1 MIHTPTYPPKSSRS
15 DMGGYRYIFNG
26 QEADN
31 EVLGE
36 GALHAFEYRMHDTRI
51 GRFWSVEPLAGKF
64 PWNSV
69 YAFAENSP
77 IGFLEMEGLE
87 AVIGISLGGDVN
99 YRKPLLKSI
108 HESAIV
114 ETIVAADKQGSP
126 NEIEQLCGLLKR
138 ATAEDP
144 GHTIGF
150 VAIWGHGSYGVVYGY
165 NGNPRGRIEI
175 SDLAYLKTAV
185 DNGDI
190 VFNKDACILITACNA
205 GSDWDVDDGNGST
218 RVTSFAQELADITG
232 ATVYAGRDV
241 EGDSGVAPKT
251 EKRGVEMTYQMR
263 HYKKGS
269 FFKFT
274 KGNDPEDVG
283 NIFNTMDGIIQ
294 GTNKTEFSDETQEGQ

>member
-1 MIHTPTYPPKSSRS
+1 MNHTATYPLQHSCPA
-15 DMGGYRYIFNG
+15 MGGYRYFFNG

-51 GRFWSVEPLAGKF
+51 GRFWSVDPLAGKF

-77 IGFLEMEGLE
+77 IGFLELEGLE
-87 AVIGISLGGDVN
+87 AVVGVSLGGDVN
-99 YRKPLLKSI
+99 YRKSLLKSI
-108 HESAIV
+108 YESAIV

-138 ATAEDP
+138 ATVEDP
-144 GHTIGF
+144 EHTIGF
-150 VAIWGHGSYGVVYGY
+150 VAIWGHGSYGVVYGH
-165 NGNPRGRIEI
+165 GNPTGRMEI

-185 DNGDI
+185 ENGDI
-190 VFNKDACILITACNA
+190 VFSKDACILITACNA

-218 RVTSFAQELADITG
+218 RVTSFAQELANITG

-241 EGDSGVAPKT
+241 EGDGGVAPRT
-251 EKRGVEMTYQMR
+251 EKRGEEMTYQMR
-263 HYKKGS
+263 NYKKGS

-274 KGNDPEDVG
+274 KGSEPEDVG

-294 GTNKTEFSDETQEGQ
+294 GTRKTEFPDETQEDQ

>member
-1 MIHTPTYPPKSSRS
+1 MYQIDYQYIITTPHIPR
-15 DMGGYRYIFNG
+15 YRYFFNG

-31 EVLGE
+31 EVYGE
-36 GALHAFEYRMHDTRI
+36 GAVLGYEFRQYDARI
-51 GRFWSVEPLAGKF
+51 GRFWSVDPLAGKF

-69 YAFAENSP
+69 YAFAENMT
-77 IGFLEMEGLE
+77 IWARELEGLE
-87 AVIGISLGGDVN
+87 AVVGISLGGDVN

-114 ETIVAADKQGSP
+114 ETIVAADKQGYP

-138 ATAEDP
+138 ATTEDP
-144 GHTIGF
+144 EHTIGF

-165 NGNPRGRIEI
+165 NGNPKGRMEI
-175 SDLAYLKTAV
+175 SDLAYLKAAV

-205 GSDWDVDDGNGST
+205 GSDWEVDDGNGST
-218 RVTSFAQELADITG
+218 RITSFAQELADITG

-241 EGDSGVAPKT
+241 EGDGGVAPKT

-283 NIFNTMDGIIQ
+283 NVFNTMDGIIQ
-294 GTNKTEFSDETQEGQ
+294 GTKKNEESGTPEDDQ